1 MNILVTGANGQLG
14 TEMRNVSAHSGD
26 NYVFSDV
33 KGIDGAETVLL
44 DISDI
49 DSVRRL
55 SDKYGIDVIVNCA
68 AFTDVEAAEENYHLA
83 DMLNHIAV
91 ENLAAVAKERNA
103 VLIHISTDYVFHG
116 NRCTPCKEDWD
127 TEPLGVYG
135 RTKLAG
141 ERAIMSSGC
150 NHVILRTAWL
160 YSPYGRNFVKTMLRL
175 FGEKESISVVFD
187 QVGTPTYAADL
198 ADVIYGIISERRFD
212 KPGIYHYSNEGAIS
226 WYDFAKAICELSG
239 SSCRILP
246 CHSCD
251 FPSKVERPSFSV
263 LDKSKIKE
271 TFGIS
276 VPYWK
281 DSLAKCIKRL

>member
-175 FGEKESISVVFD
+175 FGEKESINVVFD

>member
-212 KPGIYHYSNEGAIS
+212 KPGVYHYSNEGAIS